1 MCFVFFFFKQ
11 KTAYV
16 IPLRLV
22 GSEMCIRDS
31 FLIGGEQKLL
41 GRSGLRK
48 EKQPYSLTVQLAYQ
62 DKTPA
67 APLNCMAASPCANP
81 VSYTHLTLPTI
92 PLL

>member
-1 MCFVFFFFKQ
+1 MLPAAEAQ
-11 KTAYV
+11 RDYH
-16 IPLRLV
+16 LV
-22 GSEMCIRDS
+22 AANV

-67 APLNCMAASPCANP
+67 ASEGEQPAAPA
-81 VSYTHLTLPTI
+81 TLPTREEARTS
-92 PLL
+92 